1 MTLARVGCV
10 PVHRSG
16 LGLTCVACA
25 GGPLLGAPA
34 GAQVPVEGRGV
45 RRRGQHP
52 AVAQGALADALLV
65 HGGVGVG
72 DGHGHVHGEVL
83 LGQRC
88 GLQEGGQRGEVH
100 THTHT
105 HMHTNTHT
113 EKDIE
118 EERERERGRINNLMG
133 LRVGE
138 EGRRWFKGGQKCPSM
153 LSYVCPTG
161 ELPRRLTQH
170 VTHISRI
177 KVGF

>member
-1 MTLARVGCV
+1 MVTLARVGCV

-16 LGLTCVACA
+16 PRTDLCCLRWWASA
-25 GGPLLGAPA
+25 GGPRWSPGSCGGPRSASEGTASRRRPGSPGRRPA
-34 GAQVPVEGRGV
+34 GTWRHWGGRRARPRAWRSSAGAALWAA
-45 RRRGQHP
+45 RG
-52 AVAQGALADALLV
+52 GA
-65 HGGVGVG
+65 
-72 DGHGHVHGEVL
+72 
-83 LGQRC
+83 
-88 GLQEGGQRGEVH
+88 EGGSA
-100 THTHT
+100 HTHT